1 MLKGS
6 VRAALSSTVLAATS
20 GAGGLVGAIPAAAG
34 QLTVV
39 DCRGNPIAL
48 QPAINSAAPGAA
60 LLVSGTC
67 TGPFTIT
74 KDLTL
79 IGLKPAVLDGN
90 KAGSTVTVTGAVRV
104 RLDTLTI
111 TNGTG
116 SGIRNNG
123 GTLDLTGSTVE
134 HNTAGPGGGIYN
146 DVNGTVTLTGSTV
159 RDNTSHS
166 GGGIINFGTVRLTG
180 STVEHNTST
189 IDGGGIYNNF
199 NGTATLTGSTVRHN
213 TAARAGGGIYNIF
226 NSRVT
231 LTSSTV
237 GGNTTGTVGGG
248 IWNDINS
255 TVTLIGSTVGD
266 NTAETEGGGVY
277 NKDGTVTLTGSTVRN
292 NRPDNCG
299 GPVPVPGCTG

>member
-6 VRAALSSTVLAATS
+6 ARAALSSTVLAATT
-20 GAGGLVGAIPAAAG
+20 GAVGLVGAAPAAAA
-34 QLTVV
+34 QFAVV
-39 DCRGNPIAL
+39 DCRGNATAL

-67 TGPFTIT
+67 SGPFTIN

-79 IGLKPAVLDGN
+79 IGLKPTVLDGN
-90 KAGSTVTVTGAVRV
+90 RAGSTVTVTGAVRV

-123 GTLDLTGSTVE
+123 GTVELTGSTVE

-146 DVNGTVTLTGSTV
+146 DVNSTVTLTGSTV

-166 GGGIINFGTVRLTG
+166 GGGIINFGAVRLTG

-199 NGTATLTGSTVRHN
+199 NGTLTLTGSMVRDN
-213 TAARAGGGIYNIF
+213 TAARSGGGIYNIF
-226 NSRVT
+226 NSKVT
-231 LTSSTV
+231 STSSTV
-237 GGNTTGTVGGG
+237 GDNTAGAEGGG

-255 TVTLIGSTVGD
+255 TVALIGSTVGD
-266 NTAETEGGGVY
+266 NTAGTGGGVY